1 LIFLEKYCH
10 DLNNLLAKM
19 LPAIPLA
26 VVRR

>member
-1 LIFLEKYCH
+1 LKKYCH